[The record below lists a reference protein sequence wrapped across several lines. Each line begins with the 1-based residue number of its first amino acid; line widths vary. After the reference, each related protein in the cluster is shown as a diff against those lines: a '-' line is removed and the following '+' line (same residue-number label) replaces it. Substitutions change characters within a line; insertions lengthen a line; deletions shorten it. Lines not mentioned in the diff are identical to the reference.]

1 MATLMEKLKEFTRE
15 REQSPENIEQE
26 DDEDYV
32 YPGDDEEDEPDSVDD
47 KNFEY
52 EFDNDEQS
60 EEPTE
65 DDDYSYPG
73 DEEEDPESGDLENN
87 DSSDIESDQE
97 EEDIVDVATEN
108 PSMQGLIRNVAG
120 ATLVSKRKQSD
131 DTYTELWMY
140 TVRDVKNGIGVRNE
154 ILSGTDI
161 PLHRIS
167 SSDEI
172 QSYTSWSTGNI
183 EMIEIKGLEQ

>member
-15 REQSPENIEQE
+15 REQSPENVEQ

-60 EEPTE
+60 EEEPTE

-73 DEEEDPESGDLENN
+73 DDEGESDELDQDNSDETDKEEEDV
-87 DSSDIESDQE
+87 
-97 EEDIVDVATEN
+97 VDVATEN

-167 SSDEI
+167 SDDEI

>member
-15 REQSPENIEQE
+15 REQSPENVEQ

-60 EEPTE
+60 EEEPTE
-65 DDDYSYPG
+65 DDDYVYPG
-73 DEEEDPESGDLENN
+73 DEEEDPESGDLENS

-108 PSMQGLIRNVAG
+108 PSMQGLIRNVPG
-120 ATLVSKRKQSD
+120 AKLISKRKQPD

-140 TVRDVKNGIGVRNE
+140 TVTDVKKGIGVRNE

-161 PLHRIS
+161 PIHRTTS
-167 SSDEI
+167 DDEI
-172 QSYTSWSTGNI
+172 QSYSSWSTGNI
-183 EMIEIKGLEQ
+183 EMIEIKGIEQ